1 MKNKELFDRANA
13 DRDLQLQSK
22 LRNDFAE
29 WCKQNGQTPLNPC
42 SLQDWWNEDV
52 KWESKK

>member
-13 DRDLQLQSK
+13 DGDKELQAK

-29 WCKQNGQTPLNPC
+29 WCKQNGRTPLNPQ
-42 SLQDWWNEDV
+42 SVQDWWNEDV
-52 KWESKK
+52 KWER